1 MEYTTMSLATTPR
14 PQLVSQ
20 LMSIRSS
27 MLRTTKPRRL
37 FQAYIGWDFI
47 EKDLVYRLMV

>member
-1 MEYTTMSLATTPR
+1 MEYTTMSPASTPL
-14 PQLVSQ
+14 PQLASQ

-37 FQAYIGWDFI
+37 FQAYTGWDSVK
-47 EKDLVYRLMV
+47 KDLVYPLML